1 MPHFVAV
8 NEQGPAWVLGTPMRD
23 QAGWTEHARF
33 VNQLVADRFILLAGP
48 LPGGPVH
55 RALLILQSSSVDE
68 VRSRFAQDPWIRS
81 GVLVT
86 RSVEPWEILASHD
99 RFDPVLAE
107 LARP

>member
-1 MPHFVAV
+1 VAYFVAV
-8 NEQGPAWVLGTPMRD
+8 NEAGPAWSAGTPMRD
-23 QAGWTEHARF
+23 QAQWDEHARF
-33 VNQLVADRFILLAGP
+33 VNALVADRFILLAGP

-55 RALLILQSSSVDE
+55 RALLIVQATSE
-68 VRSRFAQDPWIRS
+68 AAVRSKLAEDPWMRS
-81 GVLVT
+81 GVLVS